1 VKLRCRAEASNARN
15 PLSDGSLAVIFG
27 GLLCMS
33 LYHAK
38 RYKVSFV
45 ESADNT
51 NITGNKL
58 ALGAQNVHIL
68 ASINDK

>member
-1 VKLRCRAEASNARN
+1 MPGRGLERAQSIERWQ
-15 PLSDGSLAVIFG
+15 PGGHFP

-33 LYHAK
+33 LHHAK
-38 RYKVSFV
+38 RHKVSFV